1 MLLGNIPIIEGS
13 YILAKLFNYKDKDNI
28 IFFDK

>member
-13 YILAKLFNYKDKDNI
+13 YILAKLFNYKDKDKNNYY
-28 IFFDK
+28 F